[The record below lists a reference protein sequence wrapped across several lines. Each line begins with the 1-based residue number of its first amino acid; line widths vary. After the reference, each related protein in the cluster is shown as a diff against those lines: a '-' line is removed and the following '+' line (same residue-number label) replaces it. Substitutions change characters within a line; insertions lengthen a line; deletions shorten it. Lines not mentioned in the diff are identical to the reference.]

1 MRISCAPLALICAL
15 TYCSVSRAE
24 EFRSA
29 DGFSLSYPSD
39 WLAFSEDEQ
48 PEKLPAE
55 VANWVSKCKVDFG
68 ATSVM
73 VVRPSSEDFLE
84 YVKVAR
90 TKYLAANNY
99 NLTNLVGNSQNQ
111 FQSQGMGA
119 DIWEARVRQV
129 GGNSAMVLDYK
140 VRSSLSSDPL
150 HVRQYYFSKDGKT
163 FLVTCTAKWSSFGT
177 YASAFEGIAGSLKF
191 IPQP

>member
-1 MRISCAPLALICAL
+1 MRRCRVGLAILFALIV
-15 TYCSVSRAE
+15 CSATRAE
-24 EFRSA
+24 EFRSP
-29 DGFSLSYPSD
+29 DGFSLSYPTD
-39 WLAFSEDEQ
+39 WLAFSDEQ
-48 PEKLPAE
+48 RPEKVPAS
-55 VANWVSKCKVDFG
+55 VADWIARCKVDFG
-68 ATSVM
+68 QTSVM
-73 VVRPSSEDFLE
+73 LIRPSSEDFLE
-84 YVKVAR
+84 YVKIAP
-90 TKYLAANNY
+90 TKYLAVNNF
-99 NLTNLVGNSQNQ
+99 NLTNLVGNSQDQ

-150 HVRQYYFSKDGKT
+150 HVRQYYFSKDGKS

-191 IPQP
+191 VPQP